1 MYLYNTFL
9 HSFLYIDNF
18 AFETISYCMNLH
30 HPAVIMAA
38 HYQSLRAWRI
48 FRAGENYPRHRF
60 KKRKGEKKKRAK
72 EKQASQKLWWNP
84 VLANASRKFD

>member
-1 MYLYNTFL
+1 M
-9 HSFLYIDNF
+9 HSFIYIDNF

-30 HPAVIMAA
+30 HPAVITAA

-60 KKRKGEKKKRAK
+60 KKRKGEKKKGK
-72 EKQASQKLWWNP
+72 
-84 VLANASRKFD
+84 RKAGLPKAVVEPGIDRKSVV